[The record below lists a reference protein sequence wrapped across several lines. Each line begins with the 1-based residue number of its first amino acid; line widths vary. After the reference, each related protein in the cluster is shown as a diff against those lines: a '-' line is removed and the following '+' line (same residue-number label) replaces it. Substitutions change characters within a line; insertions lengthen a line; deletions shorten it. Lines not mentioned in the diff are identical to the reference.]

1 MPPSKVLKL
10 YRTRSSIGAI
20 TMSNTTNDAGKARIA
35 PCELAFI
42 DASRLVKQICIMGT
56 EVEVDFLAWLH
67 SPHCPKLAIRYGG
80 IEPCA
85 VSHAAFDLYYRAKIR
100 QEHHRCASIDGAI
113 LLIMSQT
120 QTEERREGKEG
131 GGTS

>member
-1 MPPSKVLKL
+1 MSYTIIIFVFFFKPKTAYEMRISD
-10 YRTRSSIGAI
+10 RSSDVC
-20 TMSNTTNDAGKARIA
+20 SSD
-35 PCELAFI
+35 LFI

-100 QEHHRCASIDGAI
+100 QGHHHCA
-113 LLIMSQT
+113 
-120 QTEERREGKEG
+120 
-131 GGTS
+131 